1 MAAVETS
8 MHFLRRDE
16 LYNSEKPY
24 QLKYAAAEGVP
35 ISNFRLEKKEPIK
48 INSLRGCEKEFSFDK
63 NGFTVMKIDEDI
75 PYNDFSD
82 GAGIRRYLD
91 VVAAGLQNLLGAD
104 KVQVYQYVVRPG
116 PRRPSVEDMT
126 LTILR
131 FVNVIQPFQSRK
143 KVKGTSSASHRQSL
157 ILVCIHCSDA
167 SKLPAQRERV
177 RLIQSQDTTRE
188 QAMFTFQE
196 VNGDA
201 ATLSPN
207 LRYQVVNVWKPLRG
221 PLRDWPLALCDAASV
236 QTDQLVAADAVFKS
250 KVTENL
256 QVHYDAGHRWYYL
269 EDQKP
274 SELLVFRQ
282 ADSHPAGRVGV
293 PHTSFLNPKAS
304 GDEQPRES
312 IEVRALVSYGSV
324 D

>member
-48 INSLRGCEKEFSFDK
+48 INSLRGYKKEFSFDK

-207 LRYQVVNVWKPLRG
+207 LRYQVVNV
-221 PLRDWPLALCDAASV
+221 